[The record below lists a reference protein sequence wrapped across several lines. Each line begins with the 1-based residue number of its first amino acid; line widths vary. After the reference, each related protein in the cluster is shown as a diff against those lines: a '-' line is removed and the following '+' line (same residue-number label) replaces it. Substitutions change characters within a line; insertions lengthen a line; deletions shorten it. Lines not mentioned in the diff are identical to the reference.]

1 MFFLDEFMSETNKT
15 YLQEKNMIV
24 AKDGSKFVT
33 KIIKEDVFYNNEFKS
48 YSVWTIE
55 HLLIENFAKYIST
68 DSLGENPIDLK
79 PPTLMTLT
87 EKTDFLVGISPVLYQ
102 TLEKYI
108 SDFNS
113 SYILLDG
120 YLPEAIQKIKYYYK
134 ELLEDFILF
143 DPKFK
148 DLAWNILL
156 KNCIHSLLL
165 VGIFKKIFTFYEKL
179 YRKDDLI
186 FSYSLSKLTNIT
198 WEDLGVPKSFQKDQS
213 RAIQMISTMNSL
225 HDLYGKLNCIK
236 LAIDLIMED
245 LDKTPQ
251 NMFQE
256 KEKKHVTSDELLP
269 IMTWCLI
276 HSVGSDFISNL
287 HFMTDFLIPDISSSE
302 IGYALVTFEAAI
314 ETVKREAEKIGISE
328 DFVLPNDFEGNK
340 TVVKNTIDRSPR
352 LVPMELKKSVS
363 STIKKEPKKETIEP
377 IVLTRSISVKAT
389 KQDEPKRS
397 AFLMDL
403 MKSDD
408 EVSDPDT
415 D

>member
-1 MFFLDEFMSETNKT
+1 
-15 YLQEKNMIV
+15 
-24 AKDGSKFVT
+24 
-33 KIIKEDVFYNNEFKS
+33 
-48 YSVWTIE
+48 
-55 HLLIENFAKYIST
+55 
-68 DSLGENPIDLK
+68 
-79 PPTLMTLT
+79 
-87 EKTDFLVGISPVLYQ
+87 
-102 TLEKYI
+102 
-108 SDFNS
+108 
-113 SYILLDG
+113 
-120 YLPEAIQKIKYYYK
+120 
-134 ELLEDFILF
+134 
-143 DPKFK
+143 
-148 DLAWNILL
+148 
-156 KNCIHSLLL
+156 
-165 VGIFKKIFTFYEKL
+165 
-179 YRKDDLI
+179 
-186 FSYSLSKLTNIT
+186 
-198 WEDLGVPKSFQKDQS
+198 
-213 RAIQMISTMNSL
+213 
-225 HDLYGKLNCIK
+225 
-236 LAIDLIMED
+236 
-245 LDKTPQ
+245 
-251 NMFQE
+251 
-256 KEKKHVTSDELLP
+256 LLP